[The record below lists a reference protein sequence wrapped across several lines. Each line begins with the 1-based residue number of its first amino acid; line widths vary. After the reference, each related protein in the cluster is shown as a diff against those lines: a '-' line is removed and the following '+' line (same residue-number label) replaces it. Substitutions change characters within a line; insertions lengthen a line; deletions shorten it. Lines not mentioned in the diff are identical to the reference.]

1 MARPIAA
8 PHAENEDCIL
18 ELPGAGFKPTED
30 ARVTIFLLGSSHFPL
45 ADISE
50 WVSTSPD
57 DGFPHIIL
65 ATRILVTKFSRTFL
79 TEEWLV

>member
-57 DGFPHIIL
+57 DGFPHNIL
-65 ATRILVTKFSRTFL
+65 ATRILVTKFSSTFL

>member
-1 MARPIAA
+1 MARLFAA
-8 PHAENEDCIL
+8 PHAENEDRIL

-30 ARVTIFLLGSSHFPL
+30 ARASRFLLGSSHFPL

-57 DGFPHIIL
+57 DRFPHIIL
-65 ATRILVTKFSRTFL
+65 ATRILVTKFGNTFL